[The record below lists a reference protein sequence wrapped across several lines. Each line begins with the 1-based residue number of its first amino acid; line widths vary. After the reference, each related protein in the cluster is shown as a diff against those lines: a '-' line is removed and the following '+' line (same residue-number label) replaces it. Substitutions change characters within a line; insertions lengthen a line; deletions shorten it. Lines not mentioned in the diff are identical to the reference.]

1 MGLNVGQA
9 IGIGVVAGFVGAFIL
24 VWFIPRTPTIQIVQE
39 GGLVHTR
46 PETPQ
51 HLREMNRREADPR
64 IDSVRWFS
72 VRMIPLMSDREIA
85 EAVEFER
92 DIKRFAEMCIEA
104 PFRPQPPVPESL
116 FDENE
121 LVRLAGKPING
132 GTWSASISN
141 TATRASAVKCF
152 LAQFVFKRIHPNCP
166 PQDCLLPPEVAS
178 CYQLI
183 NVPHNNPGRDDLLG
197 IWRELVFTLL
207 LDPFAL
213 LPLPPGCFKEGDPR
227 KERTLAMVPVIIDAL
242 HLKSLRN
249 DRVRQED
256 DTIERPI
263 TGILMTSANSA
274 LHLLAQP
281 SEWEA
286 VWEANEPGF
295 IVFPELR
302 FVWNSFTKFLKPAV
316 VDVDTLR
323 PIPSDDNRQA
333 GNNKHADDKQYPE
346 VGAPDQPNIDTE
358 KLPSLEDGQSLT
370 QGIGQESSPSTANR

>member
-9 IGIGVVAGFVGAFIL
+9 IGIGVVAGFVGALIL

-46 PETPQ
+46 PETPP
-51 HLREMNRREADPR
+51 HLRAMNRREADPR
-64 IDSVRWFS
+64 IDSVRRFGF
-72 VRMIPLMSDREIA
+72 RMIPLGSVREIA
-85 EAVEFER
+85 EAVTFER
-92 DIKRFAEMCIEA
+92 SIDRFVGMCLKA
-104 PFRPQPPVPESL
+104 PFQPQPPVPESL

-152 LAQFVFKRIHPNCP
+152 LAQFVFKRMHPNCP
-166 PQDCLLPPEVAS
+166 PQDCLLPPEIAS

-183 NVPHNNPGRDDLLG
+183 NVPHDNPRSKLKLDYKNRIQVNKSAGDDLIG
-197 IWRELVFTLL
+197 IWRELLFTLL
-207 LDPFAL
+207 LDPFDL
-213 LPLPPGCFKEGDPR
+213 LPLPPRWFKEGDPR
-227 KERTLAMVPVIIDAL
+227 EERTLAMVPVIIDAL
-242 HLKSLRN
+242 HLESLRN
-249 DRVRQED
+249 DRVRREED
-256 DTIERPI
+256 KIERCI
-263 TGILMTSANSA
+263 TGILETSANSA

-295 IVFPELR
+295 IVFPEIRL
-302 FVWNSFTKFLKPAV
+302 VWNGYTKFSKPAV
-316 VDVDTLR
+316 VDVDTVR

-333 GNNKHADDKQYPE
+333 GDNKHADDKQDPE
-346 VGAPDQPNIDTE
+346 AGAPE
-358 KLPSLEDGQSLT
+358 
-370 QGIGQESSPSTANR
+370 